1 MGFVE
6 AVKTCFSKYATFSGR
21 ARRSEFWWFY
31 LFTLLASLVAAIIDR
46 LIGWQT
52 LSTNT
57 WTVNGE
63 PVEVT
68 SYYNP
73 GWIQVVVSL
82 ALILPMISVSVR
94 RLHDRDASGWWWWLQ
109 LLNCLCGLGTII
121 LVFAFWIR
129 SGTPGPNKYGPDPK
143 AVVAPGTA

>member
-6 AVKTCFSKYATFSGR
+6 AVKTCFSKYATFAGR

-31 LFTLLASLVAAIIDR
+31 LFTLLASLVATIIDR
-46 LIGWQT
+46 IIGWQT
-52 LSTNT
+52 LSTST
-57 WTVNGE
+57 VSVNGE
-63 PVEVT
+63 PVEIT

-121 LVFAFWIR
+121 LLFAFWIR
-129 SGTPGPNKYGPDPK
+129 EGTQGPNKYGPDPK
-143 AVVAPGTA
+143 AAAPSTA